1 VWLATENGLVRYDG
15 NQFKIFNIE
24 NVAGMTT
31 NRMAVFRGNASKD
44 KIYLLNDLSEYILI
58 KNNEVSI
65 IPKNKIPKQFKIS
78 TNLYKNRRF
87 YNNKIYRT
95 DNTYYSISSK
105 HIDLYDDQNQSL
117 WQIKYDFN
125 ESQNFFILDNILY
138 NYDGEKII
146 KFENGRVDA
155 VRIDG
160 LTPNNFSIITNNVSQ
175 QTFFIVRGNFY
186 MLEKKSGKFRL
197 KLLLENYDLSKS
209 NIVSAYYDTEDDIF
223 YIGSSTNG
231 LLVVKKKLFKTI
243 SGSKKDGVY
252 YAQIAYG
259 SNKFLTTSGEV
270 FSSDGSSEE
279 LLFQSHNDNYSLML
293 DKYGNIWTKAN
304 NIVYCFHKKSNF
316 VTYNKWVFQDRVTQ
330 IFEMKEGKI
339 LVAMSVGGS
348 PNGRIY
354 TLEGTADQLRFEFYM
369 NVHFNVTYMV
379 QKENNIIWT
388 GSHLG
393 FHKIY
398 FKEKK
403 IENIP
408 RIQKTYVR
416 SIYIDDSHNIW
427 ITSYDTGFYLY
438 NSTTSKT
445 THFPVDKNKYLLASH
460 CIIED
465 SNGFFWITSNKGLFQ
480 VSKKELLDYANKKT
494 KSVYY
499 HYYDKADGFGTNEFN
514 GGCQPCGV
522 LLENNN
528 VTFPSM
534 KGIIVFDSK
543 KIKRLLPKG
552 NVFFEQAEVNNKYSP
567 IINDTL
573 FLKHDFERLRL
584 FINSPYYGNSNNL
597 NIETKVQGPINQ
609 KWEQLIDNNISFT
622 TLPPGTYY
630 LSARKMT
637 GHNSEYQYKTLTVII
652 SPAFYQTIWFH
663 ILLILLIIIGLY
675 YLVKMRLKYIRL
687 KNILLEKKIAEQTSQ
702 LRNTIS
708 TLKDTTEN
716 LSKQI
721 VDHKKLIGI
730 ITHDIK
736 SPLRFLAMTAKHVY
750 QNPNDPHAVSDGI
763 KSMHTSSSQ
772 LYNFVRNILEY
783 TKVSRQDNL
792 SSSYCLHTLV
802 EEKITIFSNIAF
814 SKKII
819 IYNLIN
825 VNHIVNNNRLLFS
838 IIIHNLLDNA
848 IKNTASGKIILSSG
862 INENKVFFEIED
874 SGNGMSAELVHLYN
888 NKKIQ
893 ITTEKDEKA
902 GMGLQ
907 IITELLEIMKGKMK
921 IESSVGYGT
930 KITIIFSNQ
939 KSN

>member
-1 VWLATENGLVRYDG
+1 M
-15 NQFKIFNIE
+15 
-24 NVAGMTT
+24 AGMTT
-31 NRMAVFRGNASKD
+31 NRMAVFRGNAAKD
-44 KIYLLNDLSEYILI
+44 KIYLLNDLAEYILI
-58 KNNEVSI
+58 KNNKASI
-65 IPKNKIPKQFKIS
+65 IPKSKVPEQFKIS
-78 TNLYKNRRF
+78 NNLYKNRRF

-95 DNTYYSISSK
+95 DNQYYSISSK
-105 HIDLYDDQNQSL
+105 HIDLCDNENKVL
-117 WQIKYDFN
+117 WQIQYDYN
-125 ESQNFFILDNILY
+125 ESQKFFIINNILY
-138 NYDGEKII
+138 NYDGEKFI
-146 KFENGRVDA
+146 KFENGKIHNVK
-155 VRIDG
+155 IDG
-160 LTPNNFSIITNNVSQ
+160 VNSNNFSLIVNNVSQ
-175 QTFFIVRGNFY
+175 QTFFIVGGNFY

-197 KLLLENYDLSKS
+197 KLLLENYDLSKRI
-209 NIVSAYYDTEDDIF
+209 IVSAYYDPEDDIF

-243 SGSKKDGVY
+243 SGNKTDGVY
-252 YAQIAYG
+252 YAQIPYG
-259 SNKFLTTSGEV
+259 TNKFLATSGEV
-270 FSSDGSSEE
+270 FTTDGSSANF
-279 LLFQSHNDNYSLML
+279 LFKSNNDNYSLMT
-293 DKYGNIWTKAN
+293 DRNGNIWTKEN

-316 VTYNKWVFQDRVTQ
+316 VTYNKWAFQDRVTQ

-339 LVAMSVGGS
+339 LVGMSVGGS
-348 PNGRIY
+348 PNGKIF
-354 TLEGTADQLRFEFYM
+354 TLEGTEDKLRFEFYM

-379 QKENNIIWT
+379 QTANNIIWT

-416 SIYIDDSHNIW
+416 SIYIDNSHNIW

-438 NSTTSKT
+438 NQITKKT
-445 THFPVDKNKYLLASH
+445 THFPVDKNKYLLSSH

-465 SNGFFWITSNKGLFQ
+465 PNGFFWITSNKGLFQ
-480 VSKKELLDYANKKT
+480 VSKKDLLHYANKKT

-514 GGCQPCGV
+514 GGCQPCGL
-522 LLENNN
+522 LLENNH

-534 KGIIVFDSK
+534 KGIVVFDSE

-552 NVFFEQAEVNNKYSP
+552 NIYFEQAEVNNKYSP

-573 FLKHDFERLRL
+573 FLQHDFKRLRL
-584 FINSPYYGNSNNL
+584 FINSPYFGNSNNL
-597 NIETKVQGPINQ
+597 NIETKVEGPINQ

-637 GHNSEYQYKTLTVII
+637 GHNSEYQYKTLIIII
-652 SPAFYQTIWFH
+652 SPAFYQTVWFH
-663 ILLILLIIIGLY
+663 ILLILLMITGLY

-708 TLKDTTEN
+708 TLKDTIAN

-736 SPLRFLAMTAKHVY
+736 SPLRFLAMTAKHIY
-750 QNPNDPHAVSDGI
+750 QNPNDPDAVSDGI
-763 KSMHTSSSQ
+763 KSLHTSSSQ
-772 LYNFVRNILEY
+772 LYNFVGNILEY

-819 IYNLIN
+819 IYNLIS
-825 VNHIVNNNRLLFS
+825 VSHIVNNNRLLFS

-862 INENKVFFEIED
+862 IRENKVYFEIED
-874 SGNGMSAELVHLYN
+874 SGAGMSAELVHLYN

-893 ITTEKDEKA
+893 FRTEKDEKA

-921 IESSVGYGT
+921 IESSAVFGT
-930 KITIIFSNQ
+930 KITIIFSNP
-939 KSN
+939 KTN